1 MTLWADFLAHQG
13 RPIHKW
19 RHYFPAYERHFGRF
33 QNRAVVMLEI
43 GCGDGG
49 SLQLWRQ
56 FLGPLARIVG
66 IDVNPTCKGFAEDQI
81 DVRIGDQADSDFLDS
96 VVREFARSR
105 SSLTMVATSCAT
117 SSSRSRIY
125 NYHPG
130 MDPSGVYVV
139 EDLHVAYW
147 PECGGG
153 HLGEGNFIE
162 VAKRHVDELNAY
174 HTRGAVAASPFT
186 DTTLSIHFYDS
197 LVVYER
203 GRHVLNSP
211 IVSGAIQAR

>member
-13 RPIHKW
+13 NPIPKW
-19 RHYFPAYERHFGRF
+19 RHYFPAYERHLGRF
-33 QNRAVVMLEI
+33 QNQAVVMLEI

-66 IDVNPTCKGFAEDQI
+66 IDINPECKRFAEDQI
-81 DVRIGDQADSDFLDS
+81 DVRIGDQADGDFLDS
-96 VVREFARSR
+96 VVREFGTVQIVIDDGSHLMRDIQQSF
-105 SSLTMVATSCAT
+105 SHL
-117 SSSRSRIY
+117 Y
-125 NYHPG
+125 YHPG
-130 MDPSGVYVV
+130 MDPSGVYIV
-139 EDLHVAYW
+139 EDLHAAYW
-147 PECGGG
+147 PEYGGG
-153 HLGEGNFIE
+153 HLGEGNFVE